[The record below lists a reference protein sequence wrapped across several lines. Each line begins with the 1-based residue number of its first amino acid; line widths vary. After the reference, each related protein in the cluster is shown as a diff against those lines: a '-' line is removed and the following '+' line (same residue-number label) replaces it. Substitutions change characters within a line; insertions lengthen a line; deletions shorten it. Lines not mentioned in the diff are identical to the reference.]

1 MENSLHQ
8 KKTHAEW
15 FLTVNAQ
22 SILPHANKRFL
33 DIMRAKL
40 RKVKRPAVTGNQ
52 TQDTWL
58 VQPVLNSQINLTE
71 EELRRSGWGV
81 VKVATFR
88 GGHIVAKYL
97 NETLYYGNWQNI
109 FT

>member
-1 MENSLHQ
+1 M
-8 KKTHAEW
+8 
-15 FLTVNAQ
+15 
-22 SILPHANKRFL
+22 
-33 DIMRAKL
+33 
-40 RKVKRPAVTGNQ
+40 KRPAVTGNQ

-88 GGHIVAKYL
+88 GGHIAAKYL